1 MNMASTADHEIL
13 IRLEEG
19 KHAIPPNPMPA
30 MKVGETVRYLSYDG
44 QVTMR
49 FPELSPF
56 RQDNQT
62 NTEVSGSE
70 PQQLLRAGKFES
82 RCFLM
87 LQGGMMVGWD
97 PNGSPQSG
105 GVHDVGH

>member
-13 IRLEEG
+13 IRHRVRGNGVLSLLE
-19 KHAIPPNPMPA
+19 PA

>member
-49 FPELSPF
+49 FPQLSPF
-56 RQDNQT
+56 RQDDQT

-87 LQGGMMVGWD
+87 LQGGMRSEERRVGKECR
-97 PNGSPQSG
+97 S
-105 GVHDVGH
+105 

>member
-44 QVTMR
+44 QVTNAFSGAVTVQTRRSNEYRGQRLRTSTATPSWKVRVPM
-49 FPELSPF
+49 FPDAAGWNDGGL
-56 RQDNQT
+56 
-62 NTEVSGSE
+62 G
-70 PQQLLRAGKFES
+70 PQ
-82 RCFLM
+82 
-87 LQGGMMVGWD
+87 W
-97 PNGSPQSG
+97 QSS
-105 GVHDVGH
+105 VW